1 MTTTL
6 VGTPDPLTPARRTR
20 TALITGATA
29 GIGAAF
35 ARHLAA
41 DGYALV
47 LVARNATRLAA
58 SVVPL
63 TAAGAPEVEVIVADL
78 TLPADRAVVAGRLA
92 DRSRPVDIL
101 VNNAG
106 LGLGKDFADATL
118 EELQYQLDL
127 NVTAVM
133 ELSHAAVGPMVERR
147 HGGIINVAS
156 IAGLVPGRGST
167 YSASKAWV
175 VSFSEGL
182 AMSLAGSGVRI
193 QALCP
198 GFVRTEFH
206 ERANIDMDSTPSR
219 LYVDINLLIRT
230 SLADLARNHIVSV
243 PGRLY
248 STLAVIA
255 RLAPRAQVRSIA
267 SKLKSKGRT

>member
-1 MTTTL
+1 MKTTL
-6 VGTPDPLTPARRTR
+6 VGAAVPPVRHR
-20 TALITGATA
+20 TALVTGATA

-47 LVARNATRLAA
+47 LVARNESRLAG
-58 SVVPL
+58 SVTGL
-63 TAAGAPEVEVIVADL
+63 LAAGAPTVEVLVADL
-78 TLPADRAVVAGRLA
+78 TLPDDRRLVAARLA

-106 LGLGKDFADATL
+106 LGLGKDFAEATM

-133 ELSHAAVGPMVERR
+133 ELTHAAIGPMRERR
-147 HGGIINVAS
+147 HGGVINVAS

-182 AMSLAGSGVRI
+182 AMSLEGTGVRI

-206 ERANIDMDSTPSR
+206 ERANIDMESTPSR
-219 LYVDINLLIRT
+219 LYVDIDLLVRT

-267 SKLKSKGRT
+267 AKLKSQGRT